1 MKIQFNTDKTIIGNE
16 EHEDYFTKWVTDAIK
31 RYESRLSRVEVHIS
45 DENGSKKGV
54 DDIRCLLEA
63 RIEGRQPLVVTCDAD
78 TVEKS
83 VSGAIDKLKSS
94 LETTLG
100 RLQNH

>member
-1 MKIQFNTDKTIIGNE
+1 MKIQFNTDKTITGNE
-16 EHEDYFTKWVTDAIK
+16 ENEDYFTTLINDGLK
-31 RYESRLSRVEVHIS
+31 RHESHISRIEAHIS

-63 RIEGRQPLVVTCDAD
+63 RIEGRQPLAVTCDAD

-94 LETTLG
+94 LETTMG